1 MLTQIVSQ
9 IYNVDSIDDLDAISS
24 AIRSRK
30 DELYNRMKNT
40 FKVGQ
45 QVWFLSKTKNEKIYG
60 VVYKIDKKN
69 IQVEVDKHNIW
80 RCSPSLLNHGGE

>member
-1 MLTQIVSQ
+1 MLNNIVNN
-9 IYNVDSIDDLDAISS
+9 IYKLEHIDDLNAISS

-45 QVWFLSKTKNEKIYG
+45 QVWFLSKTRNEKVFG
-60 VVYKIDKKN
+60 VISKINKKN
-69 IQVEVDKHNIW
+69 IQVEVDKYSTWNVH
-80 RCSPSLLNHGGE
+80 PSFLHRDC

>member
-1 MLTQIVSQ
+1 MLNNIVNN
-9 IYNVDSIDDLDAISS
+9 IYKLENIDDLNAISS

-45 QVWFLSKTKNEKIYG
+45 QVWFLSKTRNEKVFG
-60 VVYKIDKKN
+60 VISKINKKN
-69 IQVEVDKHNIW
+69 IQVEVDKYNTWNVH
-80 RCSPSLLNHGGE
+80 PSFLHRDC

>member
-1 MLTQIVSQ
+1 MLNNIVNN
-9 IYNVDSIDDLDAISS
+9 IYKLEHIDDLNAISS

-45 QVWFLSKTKNEKIYG
+45 QVWFLSKTRNEKVFG
-60 VVYKIDKKN
+60 VISKINKKN
-69 IQVEVDKHNIW
+69 IQVEVDKYNTWNVH
-80 RCSPSLLNHGGE
+80 PSFLHRDC

>member
-1 MLTQIVSQ
+1 MLTNIVNS
-9 IYNVDSIDDLDAISS
+9 IYEVDSIDDLDAISS

-45 QVWFLSKTKNEKIYG
+45 QVWFLSKTRREKVFG
-60 VVYKIDKKN
+60 VISKINKKN
-69 IQVEVDKHNIW
+69 VQVVVDKYSTCNVH
-80 RCSPSLLNHGGE
+80 PSFLHRDC

>member
-45 QVWFLSKTKNEKIYG
+45 QVWFLSKTKKEKVFG
-60 VVYKIDKKN
+60 VISKINTKN
-69 IQVEVDKHNIW
+69 IQVVVDKYSTWNIH
-80 RCSPSLLNHGGE
+80 PSFLHRDC